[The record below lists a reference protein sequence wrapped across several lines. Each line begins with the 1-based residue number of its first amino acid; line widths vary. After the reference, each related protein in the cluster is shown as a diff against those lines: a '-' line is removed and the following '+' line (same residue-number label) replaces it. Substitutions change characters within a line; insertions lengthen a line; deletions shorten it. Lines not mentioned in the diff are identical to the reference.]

1 MESENYKITVSEPWE
16 FRNSNGENGIYGKI
30 LGRKGNN
37 CLLFKSNTLLKF
49 GKSDGQIL
57 VLFPRSYDEDFT
69 EIKNKP
75 ITVNGG
81 LFAGDYHSFSAEELE
96 IFSKFVIIGQLMIV
110 DEM

>member
-1 MESENYKITVSEPWE
+1 MTDDNYKIIVSEPWE
-16 FRNSNGENGIYGKI
+16 FRNSNNENSIYGKI
-30 LGRKGNN
+30 EGRNGNN

-81 LFAGDYHSFSAEELE
+81 LLAGDYHSFSAEELE
-96 IFSKFVIIGQLMIV
+96 KLSKFVIIGQLMII
-110 DEM
+110 D